1 MSKFSTII
9 GVLLGITVIL
19 MNIVDTETGEF
30 LAAFLNWKA
39 LLVVLG
45 GTFAAAFINYPF
57 SQMICFFK
65 GFGKVFVAEPVTQR
79 EGIEQLL
86 ELSKLAHS
94 NGLLEL
100 EKHVERQNDRFLQ
113 FSLSEMLIYREDA
126 QLLSSL
132 NNHLNA
138 MKLRHLNCQD
148 IFNNMA
154 TYAPAFG
161 MMGTVMGLIL
171 MMTSQLNGGDASAA
185 SSSNDML
192 GSLLTGMGLALV
204 TTFYGVLMANLIFTP
219 MAGKL
224 GVLSDAEMAKNE
236 IIMQG
241 IIAIKNSMPT
251 SLLKEYMLSN
261 LSYQQKLDIELTL

>member
-1 MSKFSTII
+1 MSKLSTLI
-9 GVLLGITVIL
+9 GLLLGVAVIL

-39 LLVVLG
+39 LLVVVG

-57 SQMICFFK
+57 SQMMCFFK
-65 GFGKVFVAEPVTQR
+65 GFGKVFVAEPVS
-79 EGIEQLL
+79 EKESIEQLL
-86 ELSKLAHS
+86 GLSKLSHTK
-94 NGLLEL
+94 GLLEL
-100 EKHVERQNDRFLQ
+100 EKHVEQQQDLFLQ
-113 FSLSEMLIYREDA
+113 FSLSEMLIYREEK
-126 QLLSSL
+126 QLTASL

-171 MMTSQLNGGDASAA
+171 MMTSQLSGGDANAA
-185 SSSNDML
+185 GSSDDML
-192 GSLLTGMGLALV
+192 ASLLTGMGLALL
-204 TTFYGVLMANLIFTP
+204 TTFYGVLIANLIFTP

-241 IIAIKNSMPT
+241 IVAIKNRMPT
-251 SLLKEYMLSN
+251 SLLKEYLLSN
-261 LSYQQKLDIELTL
+261 LSYQQKLAIELTL